1 MNAHRSL
8 VAWIVAT
15 TLGLA
20 SCAFDI
26 DDTQRVEAATAVVQ
40 AKGCNSPDRGTAV
53 AVGPDTYITAAHIV
67 AGSES
72 VLIVLPDGD
81 LEAIPTV
88 VDTDVDIAV
97 LYAPNH
103 GQPWLELGP
112 ETVRDVA
119 AVSLALGGARLVPTD
134 LRRIVWTTSADIY
147 GEGSVDR
154 LSLELALEP
163 NSGDSG
169 SPVLDRQGRVVG
181 IIVSDVVDAA
191 IAFAVHPH
199 EIRPILAA
207 ADGLTT
213 AARSR
218 C

>member
-1 MNAHRSL
+1 MKSHRSF
-8 VAWIVAT
+8 VAFVATT

-20 SCAFDI
+20 GCAFDI
-26 DDTQRVEAATAVVQ
+26 DDTQRVEAATAAVQ
-40 AKGCNSPDRGTAV
+40 AGGCNRPDRGTAV

-72 VLIVLPDGD
+72 VLIALPDGEF
-81 LEAIPTV
+81 EAIPTV
-88 VDTDVDIAV
+88 VDTDVDIAI

-103 GQPWLELGP
+103 GQPWLELGS
-112 ETVRDVA
+112 ETVEDVA
-119 AVSLALGGARLVPTD
+119 AVSVVLGGARLVPTV

-163 NSGDSG
+163 DSGDSG
-169 SPVLDRQGRVVG
+169 SPVLDRRGRVVG
-181 IIVSDVVDAA
+181 IIVSDVVGAT

-199 EIRPILAA
+199 EISPILAA

-213 AARSR
+213 AASSR